1 MLLYMGVNL
10 TEEPLCTYFCE
21 IHPGIICIS
30 HAFPVYRIDFFT
42 DTFQII
48 ITLFLHVEYC
58 ILLLFATRIIF
69 FFFTGFA
76 KRDLLQQVRP
86 GSPEATALLHLPPAS
101 VATKC
106 RWVKQSINHH
116 NTNNIITYPQ

>member
-1 MLLYMGVNL
+1 MLLYMGINL

-58 ILLLFATRIIF
+58 ILLLFATRKKKIF
-69 FFFTGFA
+69 FYRVCKERPSAASESWIPRGNSSATFTTC
-76 KRDLLQQVRP
+76 KCSNQVQV
-86 GSPEATALLHLPPAS
+86 GQTEH
-101 VATKC
+101 
-106 RWVKQSINHH
+106 NHH